1 MTQIHKD
8 IKKCGVSHGGRG
20 NMEFSNSSSEATVSF
35 WRKKKL
41 KIKTLKI
48 ISIN

>member
-35 WRKKKL
+35 WRKKIENKNF
-41 KIKTLKI
+41 KDYF
-48 ISIN
+48 N